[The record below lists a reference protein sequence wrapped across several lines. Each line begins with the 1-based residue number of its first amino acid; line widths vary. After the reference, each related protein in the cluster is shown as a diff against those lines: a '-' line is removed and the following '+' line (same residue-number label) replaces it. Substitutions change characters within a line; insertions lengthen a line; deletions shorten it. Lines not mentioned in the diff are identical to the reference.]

1 MKKIMLIGLAI
12 LLIAASFS
20 GCIGNDDERIDL
32 VISYQPSTHHMPFT
46 AAKELGWWSYYLTQM
61 DDVRSVSD
69 VSFPTGAPQATALV
83 TGAVH
88 VAYIGATPVITSIA
102 QGNDLRIIAAV
113 QVNGSSLVVP
123 IDSEYTDDPRYF
135 EGKRIATFP
144 PGSIQHTLLTQWLI
158 DNGVDISRVDI
169 RAMNQGEAQTAL
181 RAGAVDAVFLPHPA
195 PSEMIRDGIG
205 RVIMESG
212 CMSHDHTCCVLVVSQ
227 SFIDAHPDIVAEIL
241 RIHIMATRFT
251 NENLE
256 QSAQY
261 FASVTEKPPEV
272 ILQSVNE
279 WDGAWL
285 FDPRIIEAHVVEY
298 ARFLYE
304 QGLTPRPLTSD
315 EIFDMSFFDA
325 LMAKNG

>member
-20 GCIGNDDERIDL
+20 GCIGNDDGRIDVVL
-32 VISYQPSTHHMPFT
+32 SYQPSTHHMPFT
-46 AAKELGWWSYYLTQM
+46 AAKELGWWSYYLTQL

-69 VSFPTGAPQATALV
+69 RVFPSGPSQAVALA

-88 VAYIGATPVITSIA
+88 IAYIGAAPLIPSIA

-113 QVNGSSLVVP
+113 QVNGSSLIVP
-123 IDSEYTDDPRYF
+123 VDSEYTDDPRYF

-144 PGSIQHTLLTQWLI
+144 PGSIQDTLLRQWLLSN
-158 DNGVDISRVDI
+158 DVDLSQVTFVGMG
-169 RAMNQGEAQTAL
+169 AGEAQTAF

-195 PSEMIRDGIG
+195 PSAMVRDGIG
-205 RVIMESG
+205 RVVMESG
-212 CMSHDHTCCVLVVSQ
+212 CMSQDHKCCVLAVSQ

-241 RIHIMATRFT
+241 RIHIMATQFT
-251 NENLE
+251 NDNLE
-256 QSAQY
+256 RSAQY
-261 FASVTEKPPEV
+261 YANVTNTPQDIV
-272 ILQSVNE
+272 LLSVNE

-285 FDPRIIEAHVVEY
+285 VDPRVIEDHVIEY
-298 ARFLYE
+298 ARVQYE
-304 QGLTPRPLTSD
+304 QGLIPRPLTSD

-325 LMAKNG
+325 FMAQNG